1 MSRTVWWSSA
11 LCAAL
16 LVPMA
21 AAAQPTF
28 AEGAA
33 ADAAAPSTDDI
44 DLTLT
49 AGGTLAYGNARTIGL
64 NVAANLTIHEGSE
77 LFVAE
82 ASYVYGVA
90 QSTRTCA
97 DVIATGGPAD
107 ALSHCMMAGVDP
119 TSRAGFNDFAE
130 NASNLNWRLR
140 YDHFFDADNALFVA
154 HRGRIDYFAGLDLR
168 LGFQLGYNR
177 MLFREENHTL
187 AMDVGIDATVD
198 IYSESVRAQNRT
210 LVAAGTALPNLAGT
224 DARFIPALR
233 VQLAYV
239 NHLSTALTYDTT
251 FEALWDMP
259 NPDHFRFEWV
269 NRFRSAIETW
279 LQISLDLTFRLDS
292 LPPGQASSWNEIAF
306 QPTQMFDMLATLN
319 LVGNFDIDGEPPPVE
334 EAAEEPACPEPT
346 CPECPTCPTCA
357 ETVTATDAPAEP
369 APAPAPEAAPAEATA
384 PN

>member
-1 MSRTVWWSSA
+1 MSRTIWWSSA

-16 LVPMA
+16 LVPMT

-28 AEGAA
+28 AEGAS
-33 ADAAAPSTDDI
+33 ADSAAPSTDDI

-64 NVAANLTIHEGSE
+64 NVAGNLTIHEGSE

-90 QSTRTCA
+90 QSTRSCA
-97 DVIATGGPAD
+97 DVIAAGGPAD
-107 ALSHCMMAGVDP
+107 ALAYCMGAGVDP
-119 TSRAGFNDFAE
+119 TTRAGFNDFAE

-198 IYSESVRAQNRT
+198 IYSESVRTQNRS

-251 FEALWDMP
+251 FEVLWDMP
-259 NPDHFRFEWV
+259 NPEHFRFEWV

-279 LQISLDLTFRLDS
+279 LQVSLDLTFRLDS
-292 LPPGQASSWNEIAF
+292 LPPGQRRSWNEIAF

-346 CPECPTCPTCA
+346 CPECPTCPTCPA
-357 ETVTATDAPAEP
+357 TETAPVDAAPAD
-369 APAPAPEAAPAEATA
+369 AAPEAAPAEAPPA
-384 PN
+384 N